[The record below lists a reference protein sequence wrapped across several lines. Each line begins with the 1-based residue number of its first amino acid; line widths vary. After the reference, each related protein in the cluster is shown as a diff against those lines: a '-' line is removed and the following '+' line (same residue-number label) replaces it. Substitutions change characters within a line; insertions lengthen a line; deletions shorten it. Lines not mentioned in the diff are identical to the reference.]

1 MLPEH
6 VLLHHLGAGLGA
18 MYPSPIPYD
27 NTCAGCQGDQSKQD
41 GMRPGL
47 EIRLSMKEPIPPVRL
62 QRYGRF
68 NAPQM
73 TTLKAGGER
82 LLPWF

>member
-18 MYPSPIPYD
+18 MYPSPTPYD

-68 NAPQM
+68 NAP
-73 TTLKAGGER
+73 TDDNT
-82 LLPWF
+82 